1 MKLRLL
7 TARSVRLDRLA
18 AATAVRLDSPATAT
32 AVQLDTPAT
41 ATAVQPVPH
50 MHTLVLDLAPIY
62 TD

>member
-1 MKLRLL
+1 VRLDSPD
-7 TARSVRLDRLA
+7 TATAVRLDRLA
-18 AATAVRLDSPATAT
+18 TALRLDS
-32 AVQLDTPAT
+32 PAT